1 MQGKNIFWDKLVHEY
16 HSVLYVDGDRQKTS
30 LKLSE
35 FSAFSKDGAKGNSL
49 FFPSIFFEH
58 ALPPK

>member
-1 MQGKNIFWDKLVHEY
+1 MHKC

-35 FSAFSKDGAKGNSL
+35 FSAFSKDGAKGNS
-49 FFPSIFFEH
+49 FFFSSIFFEH